1 MLQPAV
7 RLVPEHTSNQ
17 NSISKNFFPRLVENI
32 YIVCLL
38 PGLRS
43 FSLLSHIF
51 PSPKFCLSLLLSFVC
66 YHFSFCLLLC
76 ATFPLCLS
84 LSFFLYAT
92 KLLFLSVSLFFFC
105 RSLLYSF
112 FLSTCDRSLL
122 TIVTLY
128 ILDLTSY
135 RFELPLSCCTSIPF
149 EYFSFHIPSWSRR
162 NREGEDEELSQLSG
176 KQYLSIPRGKSMQ
189 KLYSNFNI

>member
-32 YIVCLL
+32 YIAYLL

-51 PSPKFCLSLLLSFVC
+51 PSPKFCLSLHLSFVC
-66 YHFSFCLLLC
+66 YHFSFCLLLS

-84 LSFFLYAT
+84 ISFFLYAT
-92 KLLFLSVSLFFFC
+92 KLLFCPSLCFFPVGHYFTLSSCLIVTV
-105 RSLLYSF
+105 LYSPM
-112 FLSTCDRSLL
+112 SR
-122 TIVTLY
+122 
-128 ILDLTSY
+128 
-135 RFELPLSCCTSIPF
+135 CTF
-149 EYFSFHIPSWSRR
+149 WT
-162 NREGEDEELSQLSG
+162 
-176 KQYLSIPRGKSMQ
+176 
-189 KLYSNFNI
+189 

>member
-1 MLQPAV
+1 MQSKHLVSLLVLHPLFNHCWTFFLNFCTSFMLQPAV

-32 YIVCLL
+32 YIAYLL

-51 PSPKFCLSLLLSFVC
+51 PSPKFCLLLLLSFVC

-92 KLLFLSVSLFFFC
+92 KLLFLSVSLFFFL
-105 RSLLYSF
+105 SVTTLL
-112 FLSTCDRSLL
+112 FLPVYLWPFSTHHCHAVHFGPDKLQIRA
-122 TIVTLY
+122 
-128 ILDLTSY
+128 
-135 RFELPLSCCTSIPF
+135 
-149 EYFSFHIPSWSRR
+149 PS
-162 NREGEDEELSQLSG
+162 
-176 KQYLSIPRGKSMQ
+176 
-189 KLYSNFNI
+189 